1 MRGLAVAVAALLV
14 ATACGSDTRP
24 HPDAL
29 ATPRPGGVL
38 KLALPADP
46 PSLDPFTTP
55 AYAVAYGNVLS
66 AIYDPLVWSDPATG
80 TVRPHIA
87 ESLTPDRDARTWTL
101 ALRNGVTFSD
111 GQPFDAAA
119 VKANW
124 QAHADPATGSAGAV
138 VAAGL
143 KLTVVD
149 PLHLDIELPSSNRNF
164 DRAVANNL
172 AYIASPRAL
181 ADPASLRTNPVGA
194 GPFVLAERVPGRRLT
209 LRRNPH
215 YWQAGRPFLD
225 EVDVRVAAA
234 GTTPPSMVAA
244 KDADLVSFSDPAQ
257 AKEAADLKLGVI
269 RLELGGGLMLVFNTR
284 RPPFDNP
291 AARKAVVLSLSAD
304 EMNRRFFQG
313 LGTPARGVFDRA
325 SRLASSQ
332 LMPREN
338 DSEAA
343 RAAFDALTVG
353 GTRPFRFSFL
363 LVGGGP
369 ESQATYTQQQVE
381 RFPAVQMQIDA
392 VDTPTLIRRTLS
404 GDFDMA
410 VSGMWMTD
418 PEPVLYDFLR
428 PGSPT
433 NVSGYSNADV
443 TAAMTAGRLAV
454 DADARREAY
463 TRVQVRLNEDVPF
476 WVYQEAA
483 GTVVFAPAVA
493 GVQAYNDGL
502 VLFDRIGLRR

>member
-1 MRGLAVAVAALLV
+1 M
-14 ATACGSDTRP
+14 
-24 HPDAL
+24 
-29 ATPRPGGVL
+29 L
-38 KLALPADP
+38 KLSVPADP

-66 AIYDPLVWSDPATG
+66 ALYDPLVWSDPSTG
-80 TVRPHIA
+80 TIRPHIA
-87 ESLTPDRDARTWTL
+87 ESLTPDHDARTWTL
-101 ALRNGVTFSD
+101 IVRTGVTFSD
-111 GQPFDAAA
+111 GQLLDAAA

-143 KLTVVD
+143 RLTVVD
-149 PLHLDIELPSSNRNF
+149 PLRLDIELPSPNRHF

-181 ADPASLRTNPVGA
+181 TDLASLREHPVGA
-194 GPFVLAERVPGRRLT
+194 GPFVLAERVPGQRLT
-209 LRRNPH
+209 LRRNPN
-215 YWQAGRPFLD
+215 YWQAGRPYLD
-225 EVDVRVAAA
+225 GIDIRVPAA

-257 AKEAADLKLGVI
+257 AKEAADLELGVV
-269 RLELGGGLMLVFNTR
+269 RLQLGGGLLLVFNTR

-291 AARKAVVLSLSAD
+291 AARRAVVYSLSAD

-313 LGTPARGVFDRA
+313 LGTPARGVFD
-325 SRLASSQ
+325 STSPLASNQ

-338 DSEAA
+338 DPEAA
-343 RAAFDALTVG
+343 RAAFDTITAG

-363 LVGGGP
+363 LVGGGQD
-369 ESQATYTQQQVE
+369 SQASYTQQQVQ
-381 RFPAVQMQIDA
+381 RFPGVQMQIED
-392 VDTPTLIRRTLS
+392 VDTPTLIRRLLS
-404 GDFDMA
+404 DDFDMA

-433 NVSGYSNADV
+433 NISGYSNADV
-443 TAAMTAGRLAV
+443 TAAMTAGRLAT
-454 DADARREAY
+454 DSDTRRVAY

-483 GTVVFAPAVA
+483 STVVFAPAVT

-502 VLFDRIGLRR
+502 VLFDRIGMRR